1 VECRFGIPV
10 EWRMDLGF
18 LDNEGIS
25 WVDLAWYAEVL
36 DVVEGSGREAVQ
48 PDAVVGVID
57 HRNERGD

>member
-1 VECRFGIPV
+1 
-10 EWRMDLGF
+10 MDLGF